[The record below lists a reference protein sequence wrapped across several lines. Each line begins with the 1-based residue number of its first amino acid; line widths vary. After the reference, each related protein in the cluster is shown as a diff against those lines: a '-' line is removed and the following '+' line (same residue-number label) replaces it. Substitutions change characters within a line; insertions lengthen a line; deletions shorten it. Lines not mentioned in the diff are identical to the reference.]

1 MLVTQNLDNTGSP
14 YEYEGHGNLYVRR
27 EPDQSFIPRFAKTG
41 DVGLDLPVKINI
53 DQIKF
58 DTESGSEKPDKLR
71 SVMLYPELKQYIY
84 PNGFNNDGCP
94 CLDIPA
100 FGWAEIPSALAV
112 KLPDD
117 AWGLIKTR
125 SCTAWKQHLMVSCS
139 TIDPGY
145 TGLLGTLV
153 YNPNHVPVR
162 VYEYNTETGVGDRLS
177 QLILIPIYPLH
188 KIILVDYLPK
198 TDRGTTG
205 FGSSGCSHE

>member
-1 MLVTQNLDNTGSP
+1 MITQNIDSTGKS
-14 YEYEGHGNLYVRR
+14 YEYESHGNLYVRR
-27 EPDQSFIPRFAKTG
+27 EPDQSFIPRFAKPG
-41 DVGLDLPVKINI
+41 DVGLDLPVKINV
-53 DQIKF
+53 DLIKF
-58 DTESGSEKPDKLR
+58 DTESGSVKPDKLR

-84 PNGFNNDGCP
+84 PNGINNDGFP

-100 FGWAEIPSALAV
+100 FGWAEIPSALSV

-145 TGLLGTLV
+145 IGLLGTLV
-153 YNPNHVPVR
+153 YNPNHTPVR
-162 VYEYNTETGVGDRLS
+162 VYEYNPETGKGDRLS

-188 KIILVDYLPK
+188 KIVLVDYLPK